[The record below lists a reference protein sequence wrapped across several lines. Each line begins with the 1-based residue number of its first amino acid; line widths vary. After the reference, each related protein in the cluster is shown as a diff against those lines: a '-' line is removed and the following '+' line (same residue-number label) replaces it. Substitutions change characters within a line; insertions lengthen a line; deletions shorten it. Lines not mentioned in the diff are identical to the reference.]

1 MNRLATFGKLLGV
14 STSYRKNEVLNTRTQ
29 PVAGWVFRDSGHAL
43 RWFSIR

>member
-29 PVAGWVFRDSGHAL
+29 PVAGRDLDYFA
-43 RWFSIR
+43 IADTP